1 MLIAQLTDLHIA
13 DGPQGELAAWGA
25 ARAVERVN
33 ALRPAPAAVVITGD
47 VTMTAP
53 PESYRL
59 AAAILAELTAP
70 VYVIPG
76 NHDDRAGCAPP
87 LARTAAGSTASRWST
102 WERWPW

>member
-47 VTMTAP
+47 VTDDGS

-59 AAAILAELTAP
+59 AAAILADLTAP

-76 NHDDRAGCAPP
+76 NHDDRAGLRA
-87 LARTAAGSTASRWST
+87 AFGATAAAGTASRWST
-102 WERWPW
+102 WGRWPW